1 MNKGTVDSIHGRD
14 TVRNLQ
20 RTQISPDLG
29 QRSAQRYFTL
39 TPRPRSVR
47 KAPTMVSQ
55 LPVRPYHLTQSN
67 ENASTRSHTHGNNRN
82 RLALDV
88 ILNGSRNV
96 TRRR

>member
-1 MNKGTVDSIHGRD
+1 MNKGTVDSIHGRG
-14 TVRNLQ
+14 TIRNLQ

-29 QRSAQRYFTL
+29 QRSAQKYFTL
-39 TPRPRSVR
+39 IPRPRSVR
-47 KAPTMVSQ
+47 KAPTMVSH
-55 LPVRPYHLTQSN
+55 LPGRSYHLARSN

-88 ILNGSRNV
+88 TLNGSRNV